1 MSSQRNIDNID
12 RKYDERNRIDIID
25 DKESDYRDQTVR
37 RKENEIDPEESK
49 TDERYHIENSQ

>member
-1 MSSQRNIDNID
+1 MSSQSDMD
-12 RKYDERNRIDIID
+12 DFDKESDERNRIDIID
-25 DKESDYRDQTVR
+25 YKDSDYRDQTVR